1 MNFSLQF
8 VFLAMS
14 FISLFMLLLEAR
26 DFDFDGLDDS
36 VDPDDDNDGILD
48 IHHPDDDNDGI
59 LDIGN

>member
-8 VFLAMS
+8 VFLAMI